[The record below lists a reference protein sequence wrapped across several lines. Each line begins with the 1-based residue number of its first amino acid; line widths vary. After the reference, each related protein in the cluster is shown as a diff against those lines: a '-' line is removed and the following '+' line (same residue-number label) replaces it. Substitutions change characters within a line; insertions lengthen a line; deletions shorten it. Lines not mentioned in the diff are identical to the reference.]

1 MYGDKNAVVTHDVV
15 HGRLERGRRACAA
28 PCALD
33 VAMDVAYMSRF
44 LVLLLLVLINVEE
57 S

>member
-15 HGRLERGRRACAA
+15 HGRLERGRRACAV
-28 PCALD
+28 CAL
-33 VAMDVAYMSRF
+33 DVAYMSRF